1 MEVIGYLVERTKSD
15 FIKVLE
21 TGTIRSYD
29 EKHESTRWFG
39 ESIKNGSIVSIDNC
53 KKSIEI
59 SKDICKHLDN
69 ITWVESDSVE
79 YLKTLDQDDKFDI
92 ILLDSDNDKNLIWE
106 EFKLAIK
113 LIKTDGIIMID
124 DFGVTPEMNI
134 PDLTQINAEKGWEVW
149 RQIVLRGLAP
159 SVHIHRSSCG
169 TQGCLMNISE
179 DLKHRFTDE
188 WLAAEEAAWGA
199 ASPI

>member
-1 MEVIGYLVERTKSD
+1 MEVIAYLVERTSSD

-21 TGTIRSYD
+21 TGTIRSYE

-39 ESIKNGSIVSIDNC
+39 ESIKNGSIISIDNC
-53 KKSIEI
+53 KESIEI

-113 LIKTDGIIMID
+113 LIKTDGIIMIN
-124 DFGVTPEMNI
+124 DFGVTAELQI
-134 PDLTQINAEKGWEVW
+134 PDLTHIYSEKGWEVW
-149 RQIVLRGLAP
+149 RQLCMRGLAP
-159 SVHIHRSSCG
+159 ALHIHKGKYG
-169 TQGCLMNISE
+169 TQGCLMNIS
-179 DLKHRFTDE
+179 DDFKNRFTDE
-188 WLAAEEAAWGA
+188 WLAAEEKAWTIPKA
-199 ASPI
+199 